1 MEDEPFL
8 KKKND
13 REHKRHI
20 CSIVKGL
27 DFGTDP
33 PRKKLLWSP
42 PGVTYKSPHHP
53 NDSSMNK
60 SARKGIASRLPLSV
74 SYLH

>member
-1 MEDEPFL
+1 MEYEPFL

-33 PRKKLLWSP
+33 PRIKLLRSP

-53 NDSSMNK
+53 NDSRMNK
-60 SARKGIASRLPLSV
+60 LARKGIASRLPLSV